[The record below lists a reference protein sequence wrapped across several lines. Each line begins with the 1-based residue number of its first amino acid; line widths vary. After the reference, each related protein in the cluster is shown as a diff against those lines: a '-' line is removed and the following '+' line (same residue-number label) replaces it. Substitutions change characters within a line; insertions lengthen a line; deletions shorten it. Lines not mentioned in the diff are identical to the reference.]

1 MASRDISRLC
11 QSVLPPGFEQVKRQL
26 PQIQAFLDENLPQE
40 VQHSVTL
47 LTVNA
52 EEIIIAA
59 NTPMVANYLR
69 LHSAEI
75 QQQLRETFQLEQQVK
90 FRTIPDAL
98 FHARKQE
105 KPQAPRVVNADAVR
119 AIKRNAQCIEDESLR
134 AAMLSLV
141 DSLGEPGAKQEDQGE
156 EQG

>member
-26 PQIQAFLDENLPQE
+26 PQIQAFLEENLPE
-40 VQHSVTL
+40 AVQHSVTL
-47 LTVNA
+47 LSVNA
-52 EEIIIAA
+52 DEIVIAA

-69 LHSAEI
+69 LHGIEI
-75 QQQLRETFQLEQQVK
+75 QQQLRETFQLEQKLK

-98 FHARKQE
+98 FNARKQE
-105 KPQAPRVVNADAVR
+105 KPPPPRVVSSEAVS

-134 AAMLSLV
+134 TAMLSLV
-141 DSLGEPGAKQEDQGE
+141 DSLGAPQAKPED
-156 EQG
+156 

>member
-1 MASRDISRLC
+1 MASREISRLC
-11 QSVLPPGFEQVKRQL
+11 QSVLPPGFEQAKRQL
-26 PQIQAFLDENLPQE
+26 PQIQAFLEENLPEE

-47 LTVNA
+47 LTVNT
-52 EEIIIAA
+52 EEIVIAA

-98 FHARKQE
+98 FHARKQ
-105 KPQAPRVVNADAVR
+105 KKLQPPRVVNGKAVR
-119 AIKRNAQCIEDESLR
+119 AIKRNALCIEDETLR

-141 DSLGEPGAKQEDQGE
+141 DSLGPSEAKQED
-156 EQG
+156 

>member
-1 MASRDISRLC
+1 MASRDIYRLC
-11 QSVLPPGFEQVKRQL
+11 QSVLPPGFEQANRQL
-26 PQIQAFLDENLPQE
+26 PQIQAFLQENLPEE

-47 LTVNA
+47 LTVNT

-75 QQQLRETFQLEQQVK
+75 QQQLHETFQLEQQVK

-98 FHARKQE
+98 FNARKQKE
-105 KPQAPRVVNADAVR
+105 LPAPRVVSNEAVQ
-119 AIKRNAQCIEDESLR
+119 AIRRNAQCIEDETLR

-141 DSLGEPGAKQEDQGE
+141 DSLGTPQAKPE
-156 EQG
+156 E

>member
-26 PQIQAFLDENLPQE
+26 PQIQAFLEENLPE
-40 VQHSVTL
+40 AVQHSVTL

-59 NTPMVANYLR
+59 STPMVANYLR

-98 FHARKQE
+98 FHARKQA
-105 KPQAPRVVNADAVR
+105 KLQAPRVVSNEAVR
-119 AIKRNAQCIEDESLR
+119 AIRRNALCIEDESLR

-141 DSLGEPGAKQEDQGE
+141 DSLGAPEAEPED
-156 EQG
+156 

>member
-26 PQIQAFLDENLPQE
+26 PQIQAFLEENLPE
-40 VQHSVTL
+40 AVQHKVTL

-69 LHSAEI
+69 LHCAEI

-98 FHARKQE
+98 FHARKQA
-105 KPQAPRVVNADAVR
+105 KLQAPRVVGNEAVR
-119 AIKRNAQCIEDESLR
+119 AIRRNAMCIEDESLR

-141 DSLGEPGAKQEDQGE
+141 DSLGAPEAEPED
-156 EQG
+156 